1 MNARALVACF
11 VLALGSAFV
20 LWRIDVLPGWWDLTH
35 WGIDVEA
42 EAERARVAHRDARL
56 NGFRSQAAAAQ
67 VAAFESGVDQQ
78 RPYIVFLG
86 SSTIE
91 FWDLKASFPGVR
103 AVNRGIGDE
112 PAALL
117 MDRLDVAIDWSA
129 VQGVVVYAAS
139 VDFRRLNEPPSEVL
153 GRITR
158 VLDAVQERAPG
169 RPILVLGLLSER
181 EIKGTLRQDLTEV
194 NARLKALCAQR
205 NLTFLPTDR
214 APLTRSDGTLS
225 PAHSAD
231 RLHLN
236 ADGYQVLSD
245 WIRKEGGPLVPLLFP

>member
-1 MNARALVACF
+1 MNARTLVACLL
-11 VLALGSAFV
+11 VALGSAFV
-20 LWRIDVLPGWWDLTH
+20 LWRVDVLPGWWDLTH
-35 WGIDVEA
+35 WGIDVEV

-56 NGFRSQAAAAQ
+56 NSFRTQAATAQ
-67 VAAFESGVDQQ
+67 VAAFESGVDEQ
-78 RPYIVFLG
+78 RPYVVFLG

-91 FWDLKASFPGVR
+91 YWDLKQTFPGVR

-117 MDRLDVAIDWSA
+117 LDRLDVAIDWPT
-129 VQGVVVYAAS
+129 VQGLVVYATS
-139 VDFRRLNEPPSEVL
+139 VDFRRLNEPPSEII
-153 GRITR
+153 GRIKR
-158 VLDAVQERAPG
+158 VLDGVQERAPG

-181 EIKGTLRQDLTEV
+181 DISATLRQDLTEV
-194 NARLKALCAQR
+194 NARLKALCEQR
-205 NLTFLPTDR
+205 DLTFLPTDR
-214 APLTRSDGTLS
+214 APLTRPNGTLS

-236 ADGYQVLSD
+236 ADGYQVLSE